1 MSRFSMC
8 LGDVP
13 VVVESVGYR
22 HERVSIG
29 ELVDVVIPAHLP
41 LIVVSSNGL
50 AIEDLSH
57 SESTRLCDINAWASN
72 ISIVSVLLTSVIVV

>member
-1 MSRFSMC
+1 MC

-22 HERVSIG
+22 HERISIR

-50 AIEDLSH
+50 AKEDLSH
-57 SESTRLCDINAWASN
+57 SESTWLCDINTWASN